1 MQVIKNLSSIIE
13 EREPGCLG
21 RWPQPKP
28 GQIDFFFYIILCLAI
43 KFFFTLSNFID
54 VLFFVPEMK
63 TRGSKPNLNYK
74 VLANG
79 FPLAVLRQR
88 EFKPKWKRSQLWE
101 FEILEEKKE
110 EVKVHW
116 VGWSSTYDQWVNKED
131 IVDIPSAVEE
141 ADAYGA
147 FIHQVKI
154 QV

>member
-1 MQVIKNLSSIIE
+1 
-13 EREPGCLG
+13 
-21 RWPQPKP
+21 
-28 GQIDFFFYIILCLAI
+28 
-43 KFFFTLSNFID
+43 
-54 VLFFVPEMK
+54 MK